1 MVQLEV
7 KDNTSG
13 EVIKVVGVGGGGGN
27 AVDRMIQSGIVGVEY
42 VAMNTDLQALHKSR
56 AEQKVQL
63 GVKLTRG
70 LGAGANPEIGRLAA
84 EENIEDIKNALD
96 GADMVFIA
104 AGMGG
109 GTGTG
114 AAPVVARAA
123 REMDILTV
131 AIVTKPFTISE
142 GKPKMRKAE
151 AGIAELKEHVD
162 TLIVLPNDKILEAIP
177 EGALAYD
184 SFGLANQVLERGVR
198 GITDI
203 IKVPGMINVDFA
215 DVKNTMLNRG
225 VAHMGIGSASGE
237 NRAMEAAKQAVFS
250 PLLETTVKGAN
261 AVLVNI
267 VGSRNSLQMMEVQD
281 AASFIMKSTGREED
295 ADSIIGTTFV
305 DEDTDL
311 LEITLIA
318 TGFDE
323 ELEQRRREEGI
334 SVERKSLNSKSRKEE
349 EIEEEETI
357 EDLFQNSDLQE
368 PPKFVIPEWLSNKKK

>member
-70 LGAGANPEIGRLAA
+70 LGAGANSEIGRLAA

-184 SFGLANQVLERGVR
+184 SFALANQVLERGVR

-323 ELEQRRREEGI
+323 ELEQRRREEYIPAG
-334 SVERKSLNSKSRKEE
+334 RKSVPSKSQKEE
-349 EIEEEETI
+349 QEAEETI

-368 PPKFVIPEWLSNKKK
+368 PPKFVIPEWLSNKKR

>member
-184 SFGLANQVLERGVR
+184 SFALANQVLERGVR

-323 ELEQRRREEGI
+323 ELEQRRREEQI
-334 SVERKSLNSKSRKEE
+334 SVGKKSMSSKSHKEE
-349 EIEEEETI
+349 QEAEETI

-368 PPKFVIPEWLSNKKK
+368 PPKFVIPEWLSNKKR

>member
-184 SFGLANQVLERGVR
+184 SFALANQVLERGVR

-323 ELEQRRREEGI
+323 ELEQRRREEYIPAG
-334 SVERKSLNSKSRKEE
+334 RKSVPSKSQKEE
-349 EIEEEETI
+349 QEAEETI

-368 PPKFVIPEWLSNKKK
+368 PPKFVIPEWLSNKKR

>member
-96 GADMVFIA
+96 GADMIFIA

-151 AGIAELKEHVD
+151 AGIAELKEQVD

-184 SFGLANQVLERGVR
+184 SFALANQVLERGVR

-334 SVERKSLNSKSRKEE
+334 SVERKPLSSRSRKEE
-349 EIEEEETI
+349 EEVEETI